1 MTSSSPS
8 TTCHIPYTK
17 IRPANARTL
26 TRCQYPKEVLAA
38 ILNEDTGELV
48 EYLHIIRNPKYRA
61 LWRKLYRNKLGG
73 IAQGMIGRVK
83 GTDTIFFIE
92 NSDIPADQWKD
103 VTYGCI
109 VVSYR
114 PEKSDPN
121 CTRLPVGGD
130 RVNYPGDCGTPMTDL
145 LTVKLLFKST
155 ISTPGARFMTLDIK
169 YFYLMNPME

>member
-1 MTSSSPS
+1 M
-8 TTCHIPYTK
+8 
-17 IRPANARTL
+17 
-26 TRCQYPKEVLAA
+26 
-38 ILNEDTGELV
+38 

-121 CTRLPVGGD
+121 RTWLKVDGD
-130 RVNYPGDCGTPMTDL
+130 RVKYPGKCGTPTTDF
-145 LTVKLLFKST
+145 LTVKLLLNIT
-155 ISTPGARFMTLDIK
+155 ISTPGTCFM
-169 YFYLMNPME
+169 